1 MKKVPLLVSGLL
13 VSLLFW
19 GVLISN
25 SFGAESWVDLVYD
38 QEVPSQT
45 KENFQKAFDAV
56 KALLTKYKIV
66 LSNPITVVVTGN
78 DAESYIR
85 ALMVYAHVSR
95 AVAEDKVKLVALGQ
109 SITGVPIIV
118 IRWTPT
124 RQSTGQGTSYPV
136 NNPEEGFRVLP
147 HEVFHQVENQGSQI
161 RAVNWLKEGPAELFK
176 FMALETAGI
185 RKVTDSVQQYE
196 QVIRRA
202 MEIPDTRQ
210 LASYDYK
217 TWQSLAQQKYP
228 IYYMAALMTYRL
240 IGDNGFEKVILFYQ
254 LLHNGSDPDKAFI
267 TAFGVQMSDFL
278 TDMNDYFNRL
288 TAKQKM
294 GEK

>member
-1 MKKVPLLVSGLL
+1 MKKAPLLVLGLL
-13 VSLLFW
+13 ASLLFW

-25 SFGAESWVDLVYD
+25 SFGAESWVDLIYD

-45 KENFQKAFDAV
+45 KENFQKSFDAV

-66 LSNPITVVVTGN
+66 LSNPTTIVVTGN

-95 AVAEDKVKLVALGQ
+95 AVAEDKVRLVALGQ
-109 SITGVPIIV
+109 SVTGVPIIV

-124 RQSTGQGTSYPV
+124 RQSTGQGTSYLV

-147 HEVFHQVENQGSQI
+147 HEVFHQVENQGSPI

-176 FMALETAGI
+176 LMALETAGI
-185 RKVTDSVQQYE
+185 RRVTDSVQQYE

-202 MEIPDTRQ
+202 AEIPDPRQ

-217 TWQSLAQQKYP
+217 TWVSLSRQKYP
-228 IYYMAALMTYRL
+228 VYYMAALMTYRL
-240 IGDNGFEKVILFYQ
+240 VGDTGFEKMILFYQ
-254 LLHNGSDPDKAFI
+254 LLHNGNDPDKAFI
-267 TAFGVQMSDFL
+267 IAFGVQMADFL
-278 TDMNDYFNRL
+278 NDMNAYFSRF
-288 TAKQKM
+288 TTKQKM
-294 GEK
+294 E

>member
-1 MKKVPLLVSGLL
+1 
-13 VSLLFW
+13 LLFW

-25 SFGAESWVDLVYD
+25 SFGAESRVDLIYE

-56 KALLTKYKIV
+56 KALLKKYKIV
-66 LSNPITVVVTGN
+66 LNNPITIVVTDN
-78 DAESYIR
+78 DAENYIQV
-85 ALMVYAHVSR
+85 LMAYAHVSR
-95 AVAEDKVKLVALGQ
+95 AVAEDKARLVALGN
-109 SITGVPIIV
+109 SVTGVPIIV
-118 IRWTPT
+118 IRWIPS

-136 NNPEEGFRVLP
+136 NNPEEGFLVLP
-147 HEVFHQVENQGSQI
+147 HEVFHQVENQGGSI

-176 FMALETAGI
+176 LMALEDAGI
-185 RKVTDSVQQYE
+185 RRVIDSVQQYE

-202 MEIPDTRQ
+202 AEIPDPRQ

-217 TWQSLAQQKYP
+217 TWVSLLRQKYP
-228 IYYMAALMTYRL
+228 VYHMATLMTYRL
-240 IGDNGFEKVILFYQ
+240 VGDNGFEKVILFYQ

-278 TDMNDYFNRL
+278 TDTNDYFKTQL
-288 TAKQKM
+288 KKVQK
-294 GEK
+294 

>member
-1 MKKVPLLVSGLL
+1 MKKAPLLVSGLL
-13 VSLLFW
+13 ASLLFW

-25 SFGAESWVDLVYD
+25 SFGEGSWGKLVYD
-38 QEVPSQT
+38 TEVSSQT
-45 KENFQKAFDAV
+45 KENFQKAIDAV
-56 KALLTKYKIV
+56 DKLFTKYKIV
-66 LSNPITVVVTGN
+66 LSNPITMVVAGN

-95 AVAEDKVKLVALGQ
+95 AVAEDAVKRITLGQ
-109 SITGVPIIV
+109 SVTGVPIIV

-147 HEVFHQVENQGSQI
+147 HEVFHQVENQGSPI

-176 FMALETAGI
+176 LMALETAGI
-185 RKVTDSVQQYE
+185 RRVTDSVQLAE
-196 QVIRRA
+196 QSIRRA
-202 MEIPDTRQ
+202 AEIPDTRQ

-217 TWQSLAQQKYP
+217 TWQSLAQQRYP
-228 IYYMAALMTYRL
+228 VYEMAALMTYRL
-240 IGDNGFEKVILFYQ
+240 IGDNGFEKVIFFYQ
-254 LLHNGSDPDKAFI
+254 LLHNGSDPDKVFI

-278 TDMNDYFNRL
+278 ADMNDYFNKLRR
-288 TAKQKM
+288 
-294 GEK
+294 